1 MSCILNSSFFFRCLH
16 AFYSSSAEVAM
27 ISVQEEPNIYLVTHT
42 THETHGWLRKV
53 TRGVLEY
60 LNNAIEL
67 KILLGSEDMTE

>member
-1 MSCILNSSFFFRCLH
+1 MSCILNSIFFFRCLH

-27 ISVQEEPNIYLVTHT
+27 ISVQNLIYLVTHT

-53 TRGVLEY
+53 TCGVLEY